1 MDAWIRSERRSGKV
15 LKDNKSVLS
24 RVVCGTGTGTGTK
37 TRTGKLGNWDESGK
51 LN

>member
-1 MDAWIRSERRSGKV
+1 M
-15 LKDNKSVLS
+15 LKDNKSVLI
-24 RVVCGTGTGTGTK
+24 RVVCGTGIGTGTK

>member
-1 MDAWIRSERRSGKV
+1 V

-24 RVVCGTGTGTGTK
+24 RVVCGTGTGTGTGTK